1 MKLLLSPQRPV
12 NGEDKINYEFGN
24 DIVTATYKGVT
35 DTFDF
40 SGMPDGRAENINTTL
55 EVNPIISAE
64 RKDGVLYVKLV
75 NYIGEGA
82 TDEEKFPDWQVIE
95 IG

>member
-1 MKLLLSPQRPV
+1 MQVLLSPQRPV
-12 NGEDKINYEFGN
+12 NGEDKINYEFES
-24 DIVTATYKGVT
+24 DKIIATFKGVT

-40 SGMPDGRAENINTTL
+40 SSMPDGRAENINTIL

-82 TDEEKFPDWQVIE
+82 TNEEKFPDWQVIE

>member
-1 MKLLLSPQRPV
+1 MQVLLSPQRPV
-12 NGEDKINYEFGN
+12 NSEDKINYEFGN

-40 SGMPDGRAENINTTL
+40 SGMPDGRAENIDTTL

-64 RKDGVLYVKLV
+64 RKDGVLYVKLK
-75 NYIGEGA
+75 NYISEGA
-82 TDEEKFPDWQVIE
+82 TNEEKFPDWQVIE